1 MDGPM
6 DRHTDGQIDLL
17 QVPPVNMGM
26 VSNSI
31 LWKSRATGLYS
42 SWFLSR
48 KL

>member
-1 MDGPM
+1 MDLLMFYLPA
-6 DRHTDGQIDLL
+6 DLL